1 MKKYFY
7 YPLAV
12 LALVSCSNDEF
23 FGKSPKPVQKD
34 SATIAF
40 SPTKGLITRADHTGS
55 DAATLLGK
63 NFVVEGVKGHG
74 SFGSYDATNEVFD
87 HYNVN
92 WIASSA
98 NTTESNTADWEYVDQ
113 PLEIKGTSSK
123 LSSATVQAIK
133 FWDYGTSQYDFVAVS
148 LGKGTGA
155 TPTYAKL
162 SKINYQNIGSNA
174 SAVYDL
180 TGTADELAS
189 AYIADLVTVYNQG
202 GVSEYE
208 TTVTPKFRSLGTKVR
223 VGFYELVPGYSV
235 NNVKFY
241 SDAWDGATATST
253 SGATDA
259 TLFAA
264 TAVFPS
270 ATSKGTMSV
279 YYPTVGFSKR
289 PGGSEADPDYNQA
302 HIKFAAGSESG
313 DALVKTKTFGALD
326 YKTAPQK
333 GEASSAKYMG
343 RSSSEATYAGN
354 STDNYY
360 QTALPLGTSDN
371 IQIRVEYD
379 LIPIDGGKE
388 VIHVRDA
395 RAVIPAQY
403 CDWKPNYA
411 YTYIFK
417 ISDNTN
423 GWTGVDGSGNVVE
436 GLTPITFDA
445 IVVDTEDGIQETVT
459 SISTPSITTYQEGVN
474 ASTIS
479 EYKPGDIYASVM
491 NGLTAVNL
499 SALSAPAGVAVYEA
513 TTDGTND
520 INEAIVQNMLNGSKS
535 GTGITLT
542 SIGYSV
548 VSTVPAVDGNTLA
561 VSAVKFTAQGGKTY
575 VFMYTDGSKNYVKV
589 IRVASEGVAG
599 IAYNWQAAVNSY
611 TYTASVTATG
621 GNEITFTYAAGSV
634 SATKREILD
643 DLARYLGA
651 VYYAGGASTIN
662 WNSTDYTWNP
672 TASGNLKGSN
682 WYGGSST
689 LVSALN
695 TWYASNPTA
704 TQIVLKID
712 GTDTTLKFVQL

>member
-40 SPTKGLITRADHTGS
+40 SPTKGLMTRADHTGS

-113 PLEIKGTSSK
+113 SLLIKGTSSK

-174 SAVYDL
+174 SAVYTL

-253 SGATDA
+253 SGETDA

-289 PGGSEADPDYNQA
+289 PGAAGADPDYNQA

-313 DALVKTKTFGALD
+313 DALVTTKTFGNLD

-333 GEASSAKYMG
+333 GEDAAVKYMG
-343 RSSSEATYAGN
+343 RSSSTATYAGS

-360 QTALPLGTSDN
+360 QTVLPLGSSDN

-403 CDWKPNYA
+403 CEWKPNYA

-474 ASTIS
+474 ASAIS
-479 EYKPGDIYASVM
+479 EYKPGEIYASVM
-491 NGLTAVNL
+491 NGLTAVDL
-499 SALSAPAGVAVYEA
+499 SALTAPAGVAVYKA
-513 TTDGTND
+513 TTTGEA
-520 INEAIVQNMLNGSKS
+520 IEEAIVQDMLDGKKHD
-535 GTGITLT
+535 TGITLT
-542 SIGYSV
+542 PIGYSIE
-548 VSTVPAVDGNTLA
+548 SAVPAVDGNTLA
-561 VSAVKFTAQGGKTY
+561 LSAVKFTAQGGNTY

-589 IRVASEGVAG
+589 IKVASEGVAG
-599 IAYNWQAAVNSY
+599 LTYNWQAAVNSY
-611 TYTASVTATG
+611 TYTGTPSQVSPTD
-621 GNEITFTYAAGSV
+621 ITFTYATADYTGANV
-634 SATKREILD
+634 LA
-643 DLARYLGA
+643 DLARFLGA
-651 VYYAGGASTIN
+651 VYHGGNASSIN
-662 WNSTDYTWNP
+662 WNSTDYTWDP
-672 TASGNLKGSN
+672 ASAGNLKGSN
-682 WYGGSST
+682 WYGGGKT
-689 LVSALN
+689 LVKALTTWFAAQSPAPN
-695 TWYASNPTA
+695 T
-704 TQIVLKID
+704 IVLKIN
-712 GTDTTLKFVQL
+712 GTDTTLKFVQE

>member
-40 SPTKGLITRADHTGS
+40 APTKGLMTRADHTGS

-202 GVSEYE
+202 GISEYE

-223 VGFYELVPGYSV
+223 VGFYEVVPGYSIK
-235 NNVKFY
+235 NVKFY
-241 SDAWDGATATST
+241 SDVWDGATATST

-289 PGGSEADPDYNQA
+289 PGGSTPDPDYNQA

-326 YKTAPQK
+326 YKAGPQK
-333 GEASSAKYMG
+333 GEDATVKYMG
-343 RSSSEATYAGN
+343 RSSSAATYAGS

-360 QTALPLGTSDN
+360 QTVLPLGTSDN

-379 LIPIDGGKE
+379 LIPIDGGAE

-403 CDWKPNYA
+403 CNWKPNYA

-423 GWTGVDGSGNVVE
+423 GWTGVDGDGKVVE

-474 ASTIS
+474 ASAIS

-491 NGLTAVNL
+491 NGLTAVDL
-499 SALSAPAGVAVYEA
+499 SSLTAPAGVAVYEA

-520 INEAIVQNMLNGSKS
+520 INEAIVQDMLNGSKS

-672 TASGNLKGSN
+672 AAAGNLKGSN

>member
-63 NFVVEGVKGHG
+63 NFVVEGVKGSG
-74 SFGSYDATNEVFD
+74 SFGGYTASNEVFD

-92 WIASSA
+92 WIDASA
-98 NTTESNTADWEYVDQ
+98 NTTESNTANWEYVGQ
-113 PLEIKGTSSK
+113 SLIIKGLGSK
-123 LSSATVQAIK
+123 LSGSTQQAIK

-148 LGKGTGA
+148 LGKGIGTAGSE
-155 TPTYAKL
+155 TYAEL
-162 SKINYQNIGSNA
+162 SDIEYKNIGSNA
-174 SAVYDL
+174 SAVYTL
-180 TGTADELAS
+180 AGSADELAS
-189 AYIADLVTVYNQG
+189 AYIADLVTLYNQG

-223 VGFYELVPGYSV
+223 VGFYEVVPGYSIK
-235 NNVKFY
+235 NVKFY
-241 SDAWDGATATST
+241 SEAWDGSKTS
-253 SGATDA
+253 SDGVDDA

-264 TAVFPS
+264 SAVFPG
-270 ATSKGTMSV
+270 ANSKGTMSV
-279 YYPTVGFSKR
+279 SFPTVGFNKR
-289 PGGSEADPDYNQA
+289 PVGSTPDPDYNQA
-302 HIKFAAGSESG
+302 HVSFTAGTGEE
-313 DALVKTKTFGALD
+313 LVKKKTFGNLD
-326 YKTAPQK
+326 YKADPEG
-333 GEASSAKYMG
+333 GESTSVKYMG
-343 RSSSEATYAGN
+343 RSSSAATYAGS

-360 QTALPLGTSDN
+360 QTVLPLGTSDN
-371 IQIRVEYD
+371 VQIRVEYD
-379 LIPIDGGKE
+379 LIPIDGGAE

-403 CDWKPNYA
+403 CNWKPNYA

-474 ASTIS
+474 ASAIS

-491 NGLTAVNL
+491 NGLTAVDL
-499 SALSAPAGVAVYEA
+499 SALTAPAGVAVYEA

-520 INEAIVQNMLNGSKS
+520 INEAIVQDMLNGSKS
-535 GTGITLT
+535 RTGITLT

-561 VSAVKFTAQGGKTY
+561 VSAVKFTVQGGKTY

-651 VYYAGGASTIN
+651 IYYAGGASAIN

-672 TASGNLKGSN
+672 AAAGNLKGSN
-682 WYGGSST
+682 WYGGGQT
-689 LVSALN
+689 LVKALN
-695 TWYASNPTA
+695 TWYASNPNA
-704 TQIVLKID
+704 TEIVLKID

>member
-40 SPTKGLITRADHTGS
+40 SPTKGLMTRADHTGS
-55 DAATLLGK
+55 DAAALLGK

-92 WIASSA
+92 WLDASAS
-98 NTTESNTADWEYVDQ
+98 TTESNTANWEYVDQ

-174 SAVYDL
+174 SAVYTL

-223 VGFYELVPGYSV
+223 VGFYEVVPGYSV

-241 SDAWDGATATST
+241 SEAWDGATATST
-253 SGATDA
+253 SGETDA

-289 PGGSEADPDYNQA
+289 PGTAGADPDYNQA

-313 DALVKTKTFGALD
+313 DALAKTKTFGVLD
-326 YKTAPQK
+326 YKAGPQK

-343 RSSSEATYAGN
+343 RSSSEATYAGDG
-354 STDNYY
+354 TDNYY
-360 QTALPLGTSDN
+360 QTVLPLGSSDN

-445 IVVDTEDGIQETVT
+445 IVVDTEDGIQETITGVA
-459 SISTPSITTYQEGVN
+459 TPSITTYQLGNN
-474 ASTIS
+474 ATVTD
-479 EYKPGDIYASVM
+479 EYRPGDIFVSVM
-491 NGLTAVNL
+491 
-499 SALSAPAGVAVYEA
+499 
-513 TTDGTND
+513 DGTTPVTLTDTPANYGIYLVTAGAD
-520 INEAIVQNMLNGSKS
+520 KINEAIAIDMLSGKKS
-535 GTGITLT
+535 DTGIDWTPV
-542 SIGYSV
+542 SYSV
-548 VSTVPAVDGNTLA
+548 VSEVPGADGNTFTQNA
-561 VSAVKFTAQGGKTY
+561 AKFTGVAEQTY
-575 VFMYTDGSKNYVKV
+575 VFNLVYNNKNYVKI
-589 IRVASEGVAG
+589 IRVMTTVA
-599 IAYNWQAAVNSY
+599 AAAGYDWTTNSNPY
-611 TYTASVTATG
+611 TYTAKVTTS
-621 GNEITFTYAAGSV
+621 GNEVTFTYVAGAV
-634 SATKREILD
+634 SADKHEIMN

-651 VYYAGGASTIN
+651 IYYAGSSKEVVWET
-662 WNSTDYTWNP
+662 NSYAWNP
-672 TASGNLKGSN
+672 EKAGNLQGSN
-682 WYGGSST
+682 WYSTTTNQT
-689 LVSALN
+689 LVKDITIWFGSHGSATELPF
-695 TWYASNPTA
+695 T
-704 TQIVLKID
+704 ID
-712 GTDTTLKFVQL
+712 GVTTTLKFVQL